1 MSVLNC
7 LSVNHMAPEDGFFLG
22 LQKVLFFRPYVKLS
36 MSVLFLSVAISVCT
50 HTAFKLHPNMQVV
63 MYNFCRAISVCTCIN
78 MTFIFYS
85 TYFQYSN
92 SKQVAKTFSLQ
103 SQFYQLVLRN
113 QVQKIIPRRTNA
125 PSRLSECVSLDS
137 LPCTMRCNQ
146 MTFKTN
152 VISDLDL

>member
-78 MTFIFYS
+78 MTFIFYF

-113 QVQKIIPRRTNA
+113 QVQKSFPGELMHRVVFLNVCHQTHYH
-125 PSRLSECVSLDS
+125 V
-137 LPCTMRCNQ
+137 PCD
-146 MTFKTN
+146 
-152 VISDLDL
+152 VIK